1 MGIGMIIMRIR
12 TRLRNV
18 NNEDYKENDEDY
30 KGNDED

>member
-1 MGIGMIIMRIR
+1 MRIMRIR

-18 NNEDYKENDEDY
+18 SNEDYKENDEDY